1 MKNYFF
7 LFLAILLFSA
17 TSAQSVDQAMELFE
31 GEKIEEA
38 QVAFEKVLEK
48 NPQNKVAIE
57 YLGDVYFRQEKW
69 GKAVAQFKQLVAFD
83 TSNPVYH
90 FKYAGAIGLL
100 AKNNKLKALFLID
113 DIKFHFKKAAALD
126 VKYVDAR
133 LALVQLYTE
142 LPMALGGSKIMAQ
155 KYAEQIKPLSA
166 SAYQQA
172 LGFLKG

>member
-7 LFLAILLFSA
+7 LFLTTLLFS
-17 TSAQSVDQAMELFE
+17 TISAQSTDQAIKLFE
-31 GEKIEEA
+31 AEKIEEA
-38 QVAFEKVLEK
+38 QVAFEQVLEK

-69 GKAVAQFKQLVAFD
+69 GQAVAQFKQLVAFD
-83 TSNPVYH
+83 NSNAVYH
-90 FKYAGAIGLL
+90 FKYAGAIGLQ

-133 LALVQLYTE
+133 LALVQLYAE
-142 LPMALGGSKIMAQ
+142 LPMALGGSKATAE
-155 KYAEQIKPLSA
+155 KYAQQIKPLNA
-166 SAYQQA
+166 AAYKKA
-172 LGFLKG
+172 LRLLKS